1 MKEYSLRNID
11 TSFYSYDQFSN
22 LYHELKK
29 ISFDSICI
37 CLQDWFGANMSAVL
51 AGILDAVSS
60 TNEIKITS
68 NRPKI
73 LTILKKNRFLSNYGY
88 QTECDINNTTIP
100 FLKLKPQESRFFND
114 YVMKD
119 LLRKDALPEMSLQLK
134 KKIAESIYE
143 IFVNAQMHSGSE
155 YIYTCGQFFPNKH
168 KIEFTIVDMGRGFK
182 NGINERFNSNL
193 TSTQAIQWAIQD
205 GHTTKRDTP
214 GGLGLS
220 LLKDFIKLNG
230 GKFQIISDNGFYE
243 MGSDELF
250 KLMNTPFPGTIVNM
264 EFITNDKS
272 SYCLSSEEKELN
284 NIF

>member
-1 MKEYSLRNID
+1 
-11 TSFYSYDQFSN
+11 
-22 LYHELKK
+22 
-29 ISFDSICI
+29 
-37 CLQDWFGANMSAVL
+37 MSAVL
-51 AGILDAVSS
+51 AGILDTVSS

-68 NRPKI
+68 NRSKI

-205 GHTTKRDTP
+205 GNTTKRDTP